1 MNTTIDKPAD
11 NAKPATAAK
20 LDVPTLIR
28 RELRPD
34 GICVLT
40 FDRPDTAANI
50 FDRAALN
57 QLDAQLAAIE
67 TDHEV
72 HGVVLAS
79 AKDAIFIAG
88 ADLKSLAKAKDDA
101 ELKELITTGQ
111 RAFNRLANLHV
122 PTAAAIHG
130 ACVGGG
136 FEVCL
141 ACDLRIA
148 SPDSVTKIGLPE
160 TQLGILPAWGSSTRL
175 PRLIGLPAA
184 LDIILAGKTVPAQK
198 AQKLGMVDGLAPR
211 DRLIDTAAQWLL
223 CDHHPVPKGSRRPTA
238 GKLHLLNSAPVA
250 ALAYRRAS
258 KELLKRTRGHYPA
271 PLRALDVI
279 TDGLRETVADS
290 LNLETRAVV
299 ELAGSEAARS
309 LVGVFFLQESAKKF
323 RVTDHPL
330 GGRITRAGV
339 IGAGVMGS
347 GIAHWLSSRGCEVVM
362 RDINA
367 EAVARGMANIER
379 LYGEAVKR
387 RKFTRVRARQSL
399 DRVHP
404 ATGPVPMHQAD
415 LVVEAAVERMDLKL
429 QVFRQLEELTKRDA
443 ILATNTSA
451 LSISTIAGALNVPER
466 VVGIHFFNPVHRM
479 QLVEV
484 IRGEQTDP
492 EVLQRSIEFVQGI
505 GKLPVVVKDSPG
517 FIVNRILM
525 PYLMEA
531 TRLFEEGAHIRDID
545 ETMLDFG
552 MPMGPLRLVDEVGA
566 DVAWHVC
573 DTLVKPFSD
582 YLSVPGVLK
591 KLLDDG
597 HLGKKT
603 GKGFYQHHGHRCEPR
618 DAEVRL
624 MRDDRAANL
633 DRDTLQ
639 SRMVLL
645 MINEAARCLQEE
657 LVAAPDDI
665 DFAMIMG
672 TGFAPF
678 RGGPLRHADTRGI
691 QRVVDEMNA
700 LAADAHH
707 FQPCDLLRSMAA
719 EGKRFYA
726 NR

>member
-1 MNTTIDKPAD
+1 MNATIDNPNESVSPD
-11 NAKPATAAK
+11 VATAEHA
-20 LDVPTLIR
+20 PSLIH

-34 GICVLT
+34 GICLLS

-50 FDRAALN
+50 FDRAALED
-57 QLDAQLAAIE
+57 LDEHLAAIE
-67 TDHEV
+67 TDHAV
-72 HGVVLAS
+72 NGVILAS
-79 AKDAIFIAG
+79 AKGAVFIAG
-88 ADLKSLAKAKDDA
+88 ADLKSLAKAKDDF
-101 ELKELITTGQ
+101 ELRELITEGQ
-111 RAFNRLANLHV
+111 RVFSRLANLHV

-141 ACDLRIA
+141 ACDLRVA
-148 SPDSVTKIGLPE
+148 SPDAVTKIGLPE
-160 TQLGILPAWGSSTRL
+160 TQLGILPAWGGSTRL

-184 LDIILAGKTVPAQK
+184 LDIILAGKTVPAQM
-198 AQKLGMVDGLAPR
+198 AFKLGMVDGIAPR
-211 DRLIDTAAQWLL
+211 EQLVETAAKWLL
-223 CDHHPVPKGSRRPTA
+223 CEHHPVPKGSRRPSA
-238 GKLHLLNSAPVA
+238 LKLLALNNA
-250 ALAYRRAS
+250 ATTSIIRRRAAV
-258 KELLKRTRGHYPA
+258 ELQKRTRGHYPA

-279 TDGLRETVADS
+279 CHGLPGRIADS
-290 LNLETRAVV
+290 LNLETRAVMD
-299 ELAGSEAARS
+299 LAGTEAARN
-309 LVGVFFLQESAKKF
+309 LVGVFFLQERAKKY
-323 RVTDHPL
+323 RVTEHRL
-330 GGRITRAGV
+330 GGKITRTAV

-347 GIAHWLSSRGCEVVM
+347 GIAHWLSSRGCDVVM
-362 RDINA
+362 RDINT
-367 EAVARGMANIER
+367 EAVARGMENIER
-379 LYGEAVKR
+379 LYTEAVKR
-387 RKFTRVRARQSL
+387 RKFTPVRTRQAMDRVR
-399 DRVHP
+399 P
-404 ATGPVPMHQAD
+404 ATEPVPMPHAE

-429 QVFRQLEELTKRDA
+429 KVFRQLEDLTSRDA

-451 LSISTIAGALNVPER
+451 LSITTIADALKVPER

-484 IRGEQTDP
+484 IRGEKTDA
-492 EVLQRSIEFVQGI
+492 EVLQRSIEFVQAI

-531 TRLFEEGAHIRDID
+531 NRLFEQGAHIHDID
-545 ETMLDFG
+545 TAMLDFG
-552 MPMGPLRLVDEVGA
+552 MPMGPLRLVDEVGV

-573 DTLVKPFSD
+573 ERLVKPFSE
-582 YLSVPGVLK
+582 YLSLPGVLK

-603 GKGFYQHHGHRCEPR
+603 GKGFYQHRGHRSEPR

-633 DRDTLQ
+633 APAALQ

-645 MINEAARCLQEE
+645 MINEAARCLQESI
-657 LVAAPDDI
+657 VAAPDDI
-665 DFAMIMG
+665 DLAMIMG

-678 RGGPLRHADTRGI
+678 RGGPLRHADTRGV
-691 QRVVDEMNA
+691 QRVVDEMNT
-700 LAADAHH
+700 LATDAHY

-719 EGKRFYA
+719 EGRRFYA